1 MSFSH
6 LKSHLPIITCLC
18 RAALV
23 NFSAHAASSR
33 LCGICTIDMHGTSCA
48 HSPPSCANIFCQ
60 NILTLGRV
68 LRPGRPCLP
77 ASLIKMATLVSV
89 RRQSASFY
97 NREFRVGKTASQS
110 GASDFGLQFL
120 SKPHCLRVHTAT
132 SWFCG
137 KGICRA
143 SARPATGLK
152 PCLCA
157 VVCRFARFFY
167 HRPVIKLQKN
177 HTSLL
182 CRGKYI
188 NI

>member
-1 MSFSH
+1 
-6 LKSHLPIITCLC
+6 
-18 RAALV
+18 
-23 NFSAHAASSR
+23 
-33 LCGICTIDMHGTSCA
+33 MHGTSCA

-77 ASLIKMATLVSV
+77 ASLVKMATLVSV

-97 NREFRVGKTASQS
+97 KGNSEWVKPPAKAVRPILAGSFCQS
-110 GASDFGLQFL
+110 RLVCVSTPQQAG
-120 SKPHCLRVHTAT
+120 
-132 SWFCG
+132 FCG
-137 KGICRA
+137 KGICPA

-182 CRGKYI
+182 CWGKYI